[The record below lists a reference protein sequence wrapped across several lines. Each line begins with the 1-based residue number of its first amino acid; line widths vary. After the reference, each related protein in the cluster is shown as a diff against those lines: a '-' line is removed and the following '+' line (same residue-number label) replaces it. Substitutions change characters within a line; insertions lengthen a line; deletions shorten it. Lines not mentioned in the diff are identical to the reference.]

1 MFGASMSNVYQAI
14 EKVRRFPLSPLLFWS
29 MAIGAVLDAVA
40 ALLMA
45 GPPTFVPRPG
55 YIFGLLY
62 LALAASCLAFSLY
75 FPVVRKIGPAR
86 AAYSSVL
93 VPIIAMA
100 LSTVFEG
107 YRWSLL
113 AGTGAVL
120 ALGGMLVALGGRKK
134 VIPAPDAA

>member
-1 MFGASMSNVYQAI
+1 
-14 EKVRRFPLSPLLFWS
+14 
-29 MAIGAVLDAVA
+29 
-40 ALLMA
+40 
-45 GPPTFVPRPG
+45 
-55 YIFGLLY
+55 
-62 LALAASCLAFSLY
+62 
-75 FPVVRKIGPAR
+75 
-86 AAYSSVL
+86 
-93 VPIIAMA
+93 MA